1 VKKYFEKVKVVVICS
16 NCIGIFVSI
25 QFLSFV
31 LKTSFVS
38 VLVLLRSSD
47 EKVFSGS

>member
-1 VKKYFEKVKVVVICS
+1 
-16 NCIGIFVSI
+16 
-25 QFLSFV
+25 

-47 EKVFSGS
+47 EKVFSGSQRFF